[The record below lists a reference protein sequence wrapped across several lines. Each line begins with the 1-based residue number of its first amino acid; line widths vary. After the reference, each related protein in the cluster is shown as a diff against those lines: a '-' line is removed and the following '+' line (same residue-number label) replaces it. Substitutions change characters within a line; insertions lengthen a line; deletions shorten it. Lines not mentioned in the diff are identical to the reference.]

1 MLVLVTGAAGQL
13 GLSLNHLV
21 DQNKSNHQFIFAT
34 REHLDLSDF
43 KFIRNFIKKNQFDVI
58 INCAA
63 YTHVEKAESEK
74 DKADLVNHLSVNN
87 LAEIANDSGIKL
99 IHISTDY
106 VFDGSKNE
114 TYDETDHTAPLN
126 VYGQTKLDGEAA
138 ILSKMELNAIIIRTS
153 WVYSKYGNNF
163 VDKILNLTQK
173 KEKLT
178 IISDQ
183 IGSPTNAKDLAGAI
197 LCILNKKKFYEDDFH
212 SEIFH
217 YSNDGECS
225 WYHFAKE
232 IANIAGTK
240 CDITPIDSRDYPQK
254 ALRPKC
260 VLMDNTKIQ
269 NYFDLKILFWK
280 DSLKNCIQDLS
291 NSSK

>member
-58 INCAA
+58 INFAA

>member
-13 GLSLNHLV
+13 GLSLNNLV
-21 DQNKSNHQFIFAT
+21 HQKKINHQFIFAT

-43 KFIRNFIKKNQFDVI
+43 NYVRNFIEKNQFDVI

-63 YTHVEKAESEK
+63 YTSVDKAESEK
-74 DKADLVNHLSVNN
+74 EKADLVNHLSVKN
-87 LAEIANDSGIKL
+87 LADIASNNRIKL

-106 VFDGSKNE
+106 VFDGSKHKL
-114 TYDETDHTAPLN
+114 YVETDNTTPLN
-126 VYGQTKLDGEAA
+126 FYGQTKLDGETA
-138 ILSKMELNAIIIRTS
+138 ILSKMKFNAIIIRTS

-163 VDKILNLTQK
+163 VNTILNLTQK
-173 KEKLT
+173 KEKLS

-197 LCILNKKKFYEDDFH
+197 LSILNKKKFYEGDIL
-212 SEIFH
+212 SEVFH

-225 WYHFAKE
+225 WYDFAKE
-232 IANIAGTK
+232 IVNISGSR
-240 CDITPIDSRDYPQK
+240 CVISPIDSKDYPQE

-260 VLMDNTKIQ
+260 VLMNKTKIQ
-269 NYFDLKILFWK
+269 NYFDLKILFWT
-280 DSLKNCIQDLS
+280 DSLKICIQDLLI
-291 NSSK
+291 SSK

>member
-34 REHLDLSDF
+34 RELLDLSDF

-114 TYDETDHTAPLN
+114 TMM
-126 VYGQTKLDGEAA
+126 KLI
-138 ILSKMELNAIIIRTS
+138 ILPHLMFMVRLSSM
-153 WVYSKYGNNF
+153 
-163 VDKILNLTQK
+163 
-173 KEKLT
+173 EKLQ
-178 IISDQ
+178 S
-183 IGSPTNAKDLAGAI
+183 
-197 LCILNKKKFYEDDFH
+197 Y
-212 SEIFH
+212 
-217 YSNDGECS
+217 
-225 WYHFAKE
+225 
-232 IANIAGTK
+232 
-240 CDITPIDSRDYPQK
+240 
-254 ALRPKC
+254 
-260 VLMDNTKIQ
+260 
-269 NYFDLKILFWK
+269 LKW
-280 DSLKNCIQDLS
+280 N
-291 NSSK
+291 

>member
-34 REHLDLSDF
+34 RELLDLSDF

-114 TYDETDHTAPLN
+114 TYDETDLTAPLN